1 MRAVAIWFAAADA
14 ASAASSAA
22 RCARICAANDSDDVS
37 VVGVESA
44 MNSSNCDVL
53 SSIIISGSGS
63 ITTSV
68 LDSTSEISVSGV
80 VADVLDA
87 VVLTIADMVGMR
99 AVVVGRCPR
108 DTTAPSDVVHSANNA
123 QKAKSK
129 EQCLQVC
136 LEKILS
142 FFFICFVALSQS
154 LRMRFHRICIIVLPL
169 IFQIHI
175 PHRNRCS
182 YCWRKRSQ
190 HTRRVQNYLHI
201 QI

>member
-1 MRAVAIWFAAADA
+1 
-14 ASAASSAA
+14 
-22 RCARICAANDSDDVS
+22 
-37 VVGVESA
+37 

-63 ITTSV
+63 
-68 LDSTSEISVSGV
+68 TSEISVSGV
-80 VADVLDA
+80 VADALDA

-136 LEKILS
+136 LEKILL

-190 HTRRVQNYLHI
+190 RTRHVQNYLHI